1 MRFKYG
7 IVVLLSVTLLL
18 TLSACNAAAPEA
30 VPEAPAS
37 VPDEAPE
44 PEGTGAFDYVKEVAS
59 QSKEL
64 SGNVTSENID
74 LKEALPKPPEAKPAL
89 YTDDFTQADEYADY
103 GKDGTAM
110 TGAEI
115 CVEGYVESLNKEHHA
130 LILIT
135 DEGNWAVSVGEQGTE
150 NFYRLVDEAV
160 GQYVRVFGKYTGYN
174 DELSMPGIAFI
185 PREFQYRPYRLES
198 YDNTFRLTQLDYV
211 FREPVYN
218 TERTYGKITYKEP
231 SAWNPELTEDTLF
244 YRAFENL
251 PTVMLAHHE
260 KVKESEFDEIND
272 DDSILSELASS
283 YVQDGSEILMKQSYK
298 LNGHSALC
306 FETTWKDE
314 ELPMPIC
321 MYCYM
326 FIVDDEYY
334 YYGTQEP
341 YLVGESVKRA
351 LGEMLE
357 GMEVSEETSGEA
369 ALKEDKDTKAQNTED
384 TKDTAG
390 EDTKVKEDT
399 SKDNTKEK
407 DAKAEETQADKAA
420 ADDNKKKVPTRAEI
434 QGKTFT
440 QSITANF
447 VGKENNETF
456 TESEDLPDTIVTA
469 QDLAKYDESTGR
481 VTIHEND
488 NGLNITMVLTFSYDS
503 SGRIVYTGDV
513 AMDDPEF
520 LASGTVSGHMK

>member
-1 MRFKYG
+1 MREKFMRYKYG
-7 IVVLLSVTLLL
+7 IVVLLSVTILF
-18 TLSACNAAAPEA
+18 TLCSCNAAAPETA
-30 VPEAPAS
+30 PAAPAS
-37 VPDEAPE
+37 EQDEAAE
-44 PEGTGAFDYVKEVAS
+44 PEGTGAFDYVNEVAS

-64 SGNVTSENID
+64 SGNIASENID
-74 LKEALPKPPEAKPAL
+74 LKKTLPEPPEARPAL
-89 YTDDFTQADEYADY
+89 YTDDFTKAVEYADY
-103 GKDGTAM
+103 GRDGKAM
-110 TGAEI
+110 TGDEI
-115 CVEGYVESLNKEHHA
+115 CVEGYVDSLDEEHHS

-135 DEGNWAVSVGEQGTE
+135 DQGSWAVSVGELGTE

-160 GQYVRVFGKYTGYN
+160 GQYVRVFGKFTGYN
-174 DELSMPGIAFI
+174 DELSMPGIAFL

-231 SAWNPELTEDTLF
+231 SAWKPELTEDTLY
-244 YRAFENL
+244 YRAFDNL
-251 PTVMLAHHE
+251 PAVILAHHE
-260 KVKESEFDEIND
+260 KVKESGFDEINN

-283 YVQDGSEILMKQSYK
+283 YVQDGGEILSKQSFK
-298 LNGHSALC
+298 LNGYSALR
-306 FETTWKDE
+306 FETTWEDE

-334 YYGTQEP
+334 YFGTQEP

-351 LGEMLE
+351 LEEMLKNI
-357 GMEVSEETSGEA
+357 EVSEASSEEPS
-369 ALKEDKDTKAQNTED
+369 KEDKDKETKE
-384 TKDTAG
+384 TKEAG
-390 EDTKVKEDT
+390 
-399 SKDNTKEK
+399 DNTKEK
-407 DAKAEETQADKAA
+407 DTKAEEAADDKAA
-420 ADDNKKKVPTRAEI
+420 ADEKKNKVPTKAEI

-447 VGKENNETF
+447 VGKENNETY

-481 VTIHEND
+481 VTIHENE
-488 NGLNITMVLTFSYDS
+488 NGMIMTMVLTFSYDS
-503 SGRIVYTGDV
+503 SGRIVYSGDL
-513 AMDDPEF
+513 AIDDPRF
-520 LASGTVSGHMK
+520 IASGTVSGHMK

>member
-1 MRFKYG
+1 MREKFMRYKYG
-7 IVVLLSVTLLL
+7 IVVLLSVTILF
-18 TLSACNAAAPEA
+18 TLCSCNAAAPEA
-30 VPEAPAS
+30 APAAPAS
-37 VPDEAPE
+37 EQDEVAE

-64 SGNVTSENID
+64 SGNIASENID
-74 LKEALPKPPEAKPAL
+74 LEKALPEPPEARQAL
-89 YTDDFTQADEYADY
+89 YTDDFTKAVEYADY
-103 GKDGTAM
+103 GRDGKAM
-110 TGAEI
+110 TGDEI
-115 CVEGYVESLNKEHHA
+115 CIEGYVDSLDEEHHS

-135 DEGNWAVSVGEQGTE
+135 DQGSWAVSVGELGTE

-160 GQYVRVFGKYTGYN
+160 GQYVRVFGKFTGYN

-231 SAWNPELTEDTLF
+231 SAWNPELTEDTLY
-244 YRAFENL
+244 YRAFDNL
-251 PTVMLAHHE
+251 PAVILAHHE
-260 KVKESEFDEIND
+260 KVKESGFDEINN

-283 YVQDGSEILMKQSYK
+283 YVQDGGEILSKQSFK
-298 LNGHSALC
+298 LNGYSALR
-306 FETTWKDE
+306 FETTWEDE

-334 YYGTQEP
+334 YFGTQEP

-351 LGEMLE
+351 LEEMLKN
-357 GMEVSEETSGEA
+357 MEVSEASSEETS
-369 ALKEDKDTKAQNTED
+369 KEDKDKETKE
-384 TKDTAG
+384 AG
-390 EDTKVKEDT
+390 DD
-399 SKDNTKEK
+399 TKEK
-407 DAKAEETQADKAA
+407 DSKAEEAADDKAA
-420 ADDNKKKVPTRAEI
+420 ADEKKNKVPTKAEI

-447 VGKENNETF
+447 VGKENNETY

-481 VTIHEND
+481 VTIHENE
-488 NGLNITMVLTFSYDS
+488 NGMIMTMVLTFSYDS
-503 SGRIVYTGDV
+503 SGRIVYSGDL
-513 AMDDPEF
+513 AIDDPRF
-520 LASGTVSGHMK
+520 IASGTVSGHMK